1 MPIEEQELLERI
13 EHALADL
20 RLPRMRERLH
30 SWLAEP
36 RQEKS
41 RLAWLWELV
50 EPQLACRRENRIE
63 RRFQESRLPDRKT
76 LDGFDFR
83 FQPTLDRDLVADLAT
98 LEFMQQGTNVLLA
111 GTSGTG
117 KSHLA
122 KALGLLACLNN
133 RRVRYSS
140 SAAMLAHLNAS
151 LADDSLAVALQDYVR
166 PELLIV
172 DEIGLEQV
180 ERTVATRA
188 GLFQKV
194 LFPRYDQVRSTIL
207 TSNIPW
213 DEWGAY
219 LGDHLGATAILD
231 RLVHRSHVIVINGP
245 SYRDQEHKLQTAA
258 RRAAKADPKR
268 KQASS
273 R

>member
-1 MPIEEQELLERI
+1 MPIQEQELLERI

-20 RLPRMRERLH
+20 RLPRMHERLR
-30 SWLAEP
+30 SLLAEP
-36 RQEKS
+36 RPDMS

-50 EPQLACRRENRIE
+50 EPQLARRRENRIE

-76 LDGFDFR
+76 LDSFDFP
-83 FQPTLDRDLVADLAT
+83 FQPTLDRDLVGELAT
-98 LEFMQQGTNVLLA
+98 LEFMKHGTNVLLA

-122 KALGLLACLNN
+122 KALGLLACMNN
-133 RRVRYSS
+133 RRVRYST

-151 LADDSLAVALQDYVR
+151 LADDSLALALHDYVR
-166 PELLIV
+166 PELLV
-172 DEIGLEQV
+172 LDEIGLEQV
-180 ERTVATRA
+180 ERTAATRA

-194 LFPRYDQVRSTIL
+194 LFPRYDQERSTIL

-213 DEWGAY
+213 DEWGTY

-245 SYRDQEHKLQTAA
+245 SYRDREHKLQTAA
-258 RRAAKADPKR
+258 RRAAKARPR
-268 KQASS
+268 RNQVPSQ
-273 R
+273 